1 MLRRRGGGRR
11 RRRRRRLKLYQFIFL
26 SQSVP
31 MFKKLK
37 HTVELGCNI
46 MIWTEYCV
54 VMVNREQLIGTTDH
68 MTQ

>member
-1 MLRRRGGGRR
+1 MQRGRTR
-11 RRRRRRLKLYQFIFL
+11 TRRRRRLKLYQSISL
-26 SQSVP
+26 SAP

-46 MIWTEYCV
+46 MKWTEYCV
-54 VMVNREQLIGTTDH
+54 DYTFMVNSEQLTGTTDH